1 MSKSVLNAH
10 EYVLQIQQHLHQ
22 IHAQARGN
30 LKHAGEKQAKQYN
43 NRLKVHN
50 YDVGSKILYYHPNL
64 AKKTKENFL
73 KWQGPYVILDV
84 LSDTLYKVQTEGG
97 SEAIV
102 VHHNKLKPFAEREEN
117 STQIKNENACEVP
130 NDIIENEEG
139 EISSR
144 PQRMRQQ
151 PERLGEWVE
160 IFKIY
165 TSSSIMPLLSKYC
178 KSTNFGSYK
187 IWRFSKYSDLASVKF
202 GVSPSMQRTIDVTYV
217 CWRPQILAKIRN
229 SPIRQ
234 I

>member
-10 EYVLQIQQHLHQ
+10 EYVLQVQQHLHQ
-22 IHAQARGN
+22 IHAQAKGN
-30 LKHAGEKQAKQYN
+30 LKHAAEKQAKHYN

-50 YDVGSKILYYHPNL
+50 YDIGSKFSQEN
-64 AKKTKENFL
+64 KQTKNL

-97 SEAIV
+97 SKAIV

-117 STQIKNENACEVP
+117 FTQIKNENACEVP
-130 NDIIENEEG
+130 NDIIENEEE

-160 IFKIY
+160 NFKIY
-165 TSSSIMPLLSKYC
+165 TSSSVMPLLSKYC

-187 IWRFSKYSDLASVKF
+187 IWRFSKYSDLAAVKNLA
-202 GVSPSMQRTIDVTYV
+202 SPRLCSIRSTSLTYV
-217 CWRPQILAKIRN
+217 GGHKY
-229 SPIRQ
+229 
-234 I
+234 